1 MRDSTPAP
9 RIGAPRLAF
18 PALILANI
26 VLAFGPTLVRL
37 ADVGP
42 VAAGFWRLAIALPFL
57 FLLAR
62 PGLKAA
68 RPSARQGIAIGI
80 AGLFFAADLA
90 AWHAGIHHT
99 KVANSTLFGNVSA
112 LVLPL
117 WAVFVLGQRLRP
129 LQIVALALAAV
140 GAAILMGGSYEVSPR
155 YLRGDL
161 LCLLAGLFYAIYLLL
176 VQDARRRLDSWS
188 VLSIASLAGALP
200 LLIAALAMGERV
212 LPGDWT
218 PVIALAVSSQLVGQG
233 LMTYAIGWFSPL
245 VLGLSLLLQPAVAAL
260 LGWLLFGE
268 TMSMTDGVGALAV
281 GAALV
286 LVRLPARA

>member
-1 MRDSTPAP
+1 MANSIPVARA
-9 RIGAPRLAF
+9 GAPRLAF

-26 VLAFGPTLVRL
+26 VLAVGPTLVRL

-57 FLLAR
+57 LLLAR

-68 RPSARQGIAIGI
+68 RPSPRQWIAIGV

-90 AWHAGIHHT
+90 AWHAGIHYT

-117 WAVFVLGQRLRP
+117 WAVFILGQRLRR
-129 LQIVALALAAV
+129 LQIVALMLAAV
-140 GAAILMGGSYEVSPR
+140 GAAILMGGSYELSPR
-155 YLRGDL
+155 YARGDL

-176 VQDARRRLDSWS
+176 VQDARRRLDGWS
-188 VLSIASLAGALP
+188 VLAIASLAGVLP
-200 LLIAALAMGERV
+200 LLMAALAMGERV

-218 PVIALAVSSQLVGQG
+218 PVIALALSSQLAGQG

-268 TMSMTDGVGALAV
+268 TMSVTDGVGALAV

-286 LVRLPARA
+286 LVRLPARP